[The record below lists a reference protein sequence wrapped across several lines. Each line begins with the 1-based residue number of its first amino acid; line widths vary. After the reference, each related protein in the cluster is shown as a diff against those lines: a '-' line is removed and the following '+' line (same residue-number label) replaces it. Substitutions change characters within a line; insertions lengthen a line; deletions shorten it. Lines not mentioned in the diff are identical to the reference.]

1 MAHDDA
7 PATDDPSAADEVAIE
22 VAIIELLRAREPGA
36 TICPSEAAR
45 AVAGEADPSVP
56 AGEEPWRALMD
67 PAREAARRLVN
78 AGEID
83 VVQQGA
89 AVDPSTATGPIRL
102 RLRIPS

>member
-1 MAHDDA
+1 MADDDA
-7 PATDDPSAADEVAIE
+7 PTINAHHTEGEVALE

-45 AVAGEADPSVP
+45 AVAGEADPAAP
-56 AGEEPWRALMD
+56 AGEEPWRELME

-89 AVDPSTATGPIRL
+89 VVDPATATGPIRL
-102 RLRIPS
+102 RLRLPS